1 MNQITKSLAAIAV
14 STALLVTAAL
24 PVQAQDRE
32 QRDVERH
39 ELAQMDM
46 FLSLMQQFFG
56 IIESMHEVASD
67 PEKSAIFQLHKIQE
81 AYEERGE
88 KPRTAVVMRRVLE
101 ETDNTTIR
109 AATYLMLGDL
119 LKENGRSDEAIEVLR
134 RGLDESLRAAD

>member
-1 MNQITKSLAAIAV
+1 MKLTNSMATVFVSILLCTAVAA
-14 STALLVTAAL
+14 

-32 QRDVERH
+32 QRDAERH

-46 FLSLMQQFFG
+46 FLGLMRQFFG
-56 IIESMHEVASD
+56 IIESMHEVAGN

-88 KPRTAVVMRRVLE
+88 KPRTAIVMRHVLE

-119 LKENGRSDEAIEVLR
+119 LKESGRSDEAIEVLR